1 MGLYTRILV
10 PTEGTEADMPA
21 LRHVRQL
28 AEIHGAEVVL
38 LRVAHYHT
46 RDERTHEVD
55 DAEDDLRRAASVVAG
70 GGFLVRTELRH
81 GEPAETI
88 IAAAREL
95 GADLIVMGT
104 HGHGWLPRL
113 VLGSVAEDVRH
124 GVDVPLLLVRADS
137 KQDGDSRAG
146 GDEEKPPAAGPKP
159 AGDPAHG

>member
-10 PTEGTEADMPA
+10 PTEGTDSDLPA

-28 AEIHGAEVVL
+28 AEVHGAEVVL

-55 DAEDDLRRAASVVAG
+55 DAEEDLRRAAAVVAG
-70 GGFLVRTELRH
+70 GGFPVRTELRH

-88 IAAAREL
+88 IAAAHEL

-124 GVDVPLLLVRADS
+124 GADVPLLLVRADI
-137 KQDGDSRAG
+137 KQDAG
-146 GDEEKPPAAGPKP
+146 PEAGEGKGKPPSAGPEP
-159 AGDPAHG
+159 DGGPDIG